1 MSARAC
7 CSETIVPARNRLV
20 DVLTLALFVALC
32 LGIGALGGMV
42 VRSSIDVWY
51 AGLIKPSFTPP
62 GVVFAPLWL
71 ALYIMMGIAAWRVWR
86 AADRDTT
93 RGPLTLFALQ
103 LALNLGWT
111 VVFFGLQ
118 KIGSAVATIVV
129 LDVAVIVTTLAF
141 RPVDRLAGLLMLPYL
156 AWVAFAT
163 VLNIAIWRLNPT
175 V

>member
-1 MSARAC
+1 MPVRS
-7 CSETIVPARNRLV
+7 RLV
-20 DVLTLALFVALC
+20 DLIALALFVALC
-32 LGIGALGGMV
+32 LGIGALGAALV
-42 VRSSIDVWY
+42 ETSFRLWY
-51 AGLIKPSFTPP
+51 ADLIKPSFQPP
-62 GVVFAPLWL
+62 NEVSGAVWTV
-71 ALYIMMGIAAWRVWR
+71 LYIMMGVAAWRVWR
-86 AADRDTT
+86 SADRDTT

-103 LALNLGWT
+103 LALSLGWS

-129 LDVAVIVTTLAF
+129 LDVAVVVTTLAF

-175 V
+175 L

>member
-7 CSETIVPARNRLV
+7 FNDAAVAQRHRALDLIA
-20 DVLTLALFVALC
+20 LALFLALC
-32 LGIGALGGMV
+32 LGIGALGAAVAETSVTG
-42 VRSSIDVWY
+42 WY
-51 AGLIKPSFTPP
+51 ADLAKPSFNPP
-62 GVVFAPLWL
+62 EELFGPVWTV
-71 ALYIMMGIAAWRVWR
+71 LYVMMGVAAWRVWR

-118 KIGSAVATIVV
+118 KIGSAVATIIV
-129 LDVAVIVTTLAF
+129 LDVGVIVTALAF
-141 RPVDRLAGLLMLPYL
+141 RTVDRLAAFLMAPYL